1 MRQIKIYITLIIF
14 STLLLS
20 CRNEDE
26 FYNQMVKEKTEVLP
40 DQVADNINIRFYD
53 SSNITAVL
61 KGKRA
66 EVYYSK
72 NRTDI
77 KDGLQVEY
85 FSKSTGKRLGI
96 LTSQEGWI
104 DDASKDMFAKGN
116 VVLFVDSSKVRLET
130 NFLAWDA
137 RRELIHTQEYVKI
150 ITPTEF
156 LEGYGFES
164 DINLSHYKIFKLKG
178 RQL

>member
-1 MRQIKIYITLIIF
+1 MQKSILYILFVISSLF
-14 STLLLS
+14 LFS

-26 FYNQMVKEKTEVLP
+26 FYNQMVKEQTEVLP
-40 DQVADNINIRFYD
+40 DQVAHNVTIHFYE
-53 SSNITAVL
+53 SAKITAIL

-77 KDGLQVEY
+77 KDGLEVEY
-85 FSKSTGKRLGI
+85 FSKNSGKRLGI
-96 LTSQEGWI
+96 LTSREGWI
-104 DDASKDMFAKGN
+104 DDITKDMFAKGN
-116 VVLFVDSSKVRLET
+116 VVLFVDSSQMRLET

-137 RRELIHTQEYVKI
+137 KKELIHTDEYVKI
-150 ITPTEF
+150 TTPTEL

-164 DINLSHYKIFKLKG
+164 DINLTHYKIYKIKG

>member
-1 MRQIKIYITLIIF
+1 
-14 STLLLS
+14 
-20 CRNEDE
+20 
-26 FYNQMVKEKTEVLP
+26 MVKEQTEVLP
-40 DQVADNINIRFYD
+40 DQVANNVTIEFYE
-53 SSNITAVL
+53 SANITAIL

-85 FSKSTGKRLGI
+85 FSKSSGKRLGI
-96 LTSQEGWI
+96 LTSREGWI
-104 DDASKDMFAKGN
+104 DDISKDMFAKGN
-116 VVLFVDSSKVRLET
+116 VVLFVDSSQVRLET

-137 RRELIHTQEYVKI
+137 KRELIHTQEYVKI
-150 ITPTEF
+150 TTPTEL

-164 DINLSHYKIFKLKG
+164 DINLTHYKIFKLKG
-178 RQL
+178 MQL